1 MQSYNVTI
9 FTITINKREVVKK
22 MKMVLRVL
30 QSLMKVK
37 TDNIVCNIMPSSL
50 YTVDDAAH
58 AFILAVKAK
67 LAKGYFETRC
77 TEILN
82 HMKNHVS

>member
-1 MQSYNVTI
+1 
-9 FTITINKREVVKK
+9 
-22 MKMVLRVL
+22 MVLRVL

-67 LAKGYFETRC
+67 VAKGYFETRC